1 MENYLPLL
9 QKSPLFASMEPQQIT
24 SVLHCVGAVV
34 REAGAGE
41 YILRAG
47 DRTQAMGLLLSGS
60 AFAVQDDLWGQRNIM
75 GKILPPG
82 TFAEP
87 FAATPGAV
95 LNVSVVASAPSKVM
109 LLNIQRITTV
119 CSETCPQHALLIR
132 NLVSV
137 LARKNLQLNDKI
149 THMSKRRTREKLL
162 SYLSSESLRQGS
174 LEFDIPFDRQQLAD
188 YLCIERSAMSAEL
201 SRLQKDDLLATERS
215 HFRLHAPLSPDVSG
229 S

>member
-1 MENYLPLL
+1 MEKYLPLL
-9 QKSPLFASMEPQQIT
+9 QKSPLFAAMAPEQIL
-24 SVLHCVGAVV
+24 SVLYCVGAHRKEV
-34 REAGAGE
+34 GTGE
-41 YILRAG
+41 YILHAG
-47 DRTQAMGLLLSGS
+47 SETHSMGLLLSGY
-60 AFAVQDDLWGQRNIM
+60 ALAVQVDLWGERNIM
-75 GKILPPG
+75 GKIIPPN

-95 LNVSVVASAPSKVM
+95 LNVSIVASVPSTVL
-109 LLNIQRITTV
+109 LLNIQKLLTT
-119 CSETCPQHALLIR
+119 CSEACPQHALLIR

-162 SYLSSESLRQGS
+162 SYLSSQSLRCGS

-201 SRLQKDDLLATERS
+201 SRLQKDGLLETERS
-215 HFRLHAPLSPDVSG
+215 HFRLIAALPS
-229 S
+229 